1 MRMMTS
7 RGSSLAAV
15 LLGLAMTAANL
26 AAQQPTPASP
36 STQAAP
42 QATPQSATSPSAAPH
57 ATPQATPSPTAAPS
71 TSHSPSP
78 SPAAGAQTTGTETST
93 AESAKAA
100 EPELPPT
107 NDPKEIIRRAID
119 IDHRTL
125 ELARSY
131 TCQQREVLKNLDK
144 HGNVKSTEIKTWD
157 VNFYYGQ
164 EYSRLVQKDDKPL
177 SDKEQK
183 KEDEKQEKFLAKY
196 RNESDSDREHRLAKE
211 KKERE
216 KGRLF
221 VRDMLAA
228 FDFRIAAEDQVDGAD
243 VWVIEATPRKDFHP
257 TQPHA
262 DILTKARGKLWIEK
276 QGYNWVKVEGEV
288 LDTISFGWFL
298 ARIHPGSHFV
308 VEKTHVNK
316 EVWLPRRFYVK
327 GGIRIALV
335 KNELA
340 EQEDILTGF
349 RKFSTSSRILPGV
362 KEVQEN
368 SPPAVP
374 VARPTPAPPQ

>member
-1 MRMMTS
+1 M
-7 RGSSLAAV
+7 AAV

-42 QATPQSATSPSAAPH
+42 QATPQSATSPSAAPQ

-196 RNESDSDREHRLAKE
+196 RN
-211 KKERE
+211 
-216 KGRLF
+216 
-221 VRDMLAA
+221 
-228 FDFRIAAEDQVDGAD
+228 
-243 VWVIEATPRKDFHP
+243 
-257 TQPHA
+257 
-262 DILTKARGKLWIEK
+262 
-276 QGYNWVKVEGEV
+276 
-288 LDTISFGWFL
+288 
-298 ARIHPGSHFV
+298 
-308 VEKTHVNK
+308 
-316 EVWLPRRFYVK
+316 
-327 GGIRIALV
+327 
-335 KNELA
+335 
-340 EQEDILTGF
+340 
-349 RKFSTSSRILPGV
+349 
-362 KEVQEN
+362 
-368 SPPAVP
+368 
-374 VARPTPAPPQ
+374 